1 MQLVHGI
8 VKQIRTRLDGPYVSR
23 RAKKIIPDRGAC
35 KKLPWILYVEFCK
48 IGEPRSSPP
57 ARGVPH
63 VVVTSLATAICIET
77 KKQLDN
83 VPPDSNK

>member
-8 VKQIRTRLDGPYVSR
+8 VKQIRTRVDGPYVSR

-57 ARGVPH
+57 AGG
-63 VVVTSLATAICIET
+63 TSCCG
-77 KKQLDN
+77 N
-83 VPPDSNK
+83 VSGYCNLYRN